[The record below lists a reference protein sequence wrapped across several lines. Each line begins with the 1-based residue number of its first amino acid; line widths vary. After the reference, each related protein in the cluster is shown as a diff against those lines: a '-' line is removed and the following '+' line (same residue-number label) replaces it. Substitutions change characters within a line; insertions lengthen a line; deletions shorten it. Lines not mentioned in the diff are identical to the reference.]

1 MSLAFDEFG
10 KPYLVVREQHM
21 KKRTKGIDALKANII
36 AAKTVASSLKT
47 SLGPKGMDK
56 MIVSPD
62 GDVLVTNDG
71 ATIVEKMEIV
81 HPTAALLVELSQSQD
96 NEIGDGTTGVVV
108 LAGALLDQALLLLD
122 KGLHPLKIASGFD
135 KACDIASQRL
145 EEISRP
151 VDIFENEH
159 ENLVRTAMTALGSK
173 IVSKCKRKLAEISV
187 KAVISVA
194 DMERR
199 DVNFELIKV
208 VTKTGGAIEDTIFV
222 NGVIIDKDFSHPQM
236 VKEVKDAKICIL
248 TCPFEPPKP
257 KNKYTLTVQNAA
269 DYKALSK
276 QESEYF
282 LQMVKMVKD
291 SGANVVMCQWG
302 FDDEANHL
310 LLQNDL
316 PAVRWVSG
324 TDIELLAIATGARI
338 IPRFQQISADKLGK
352 AGIVREIEFGTL
364 NSKMLCVEE
373 LAGSKAVTI
382 LVRGSSKMVV
392 DEAKRSIHDSLC
404 VVRNLV
410 KDNKIIVGGGA
421 AELNC
426 SIMLRKTADDCPG
439 VEQYAIRG
447 FADALEQIPLALAD
461 NSGLN
466 PLHILAEARA
476 KQISEDSHLF
486 GVDCLGSR
494 ISNME
499 DINVFETLLSKK
511 QQFQLATQVVKMI
524 LKIDDV
530 IEKDEMAEMMA
541 QAQQAGYQ

>member
-10 KPYLVVREQHM
+10 KPYVIVREQTV
-21 KKRTKGIDALKANII
+21 KKRTKGIEALKANII
-36 AAKTVASSLKT
+36 AAKSVATSLKT

-81 HPTAALLVELSQSQD
+81 HPTAGLLVELSQSQD

-108 LAGALLDQALLLLD
+108 LAGALLEQAMYLLD
-122 KGLHPLKIASGFD
+122 KGIHPLKIASGFD
-135 KACDIASQRL
+135 KACDMAIGRL

-187 KAVISVA
+187 KAVLSVA
-194 DMERR
+194 DLERR
-199 DVNFELIKV
+199 DVNFELIKIV
-208 VTKTGGAIEDTIFV
+208 SKTGGSIEDTQFV
-222 NGVIIDKDFSHPQM
+222 NGIVIEKEFSHPQM
-236 VKEVKDAKICIL
+236 EKEVKDAKICVL

-257 KNKYTLTVQNAA
+257 KNKYTLTISSAG
-269 DYKALSK
+269 DYEELKA
-276 QESEYF
+276 QEEKYF
-282 LQMVKMVKD
+282 TDMVKLVKD
-291 SGANVVMCQWG
+291 SGANIAMCQWG

-310 LLQNDL
+310 LLQNNL

-338 IPRFQQISADKLGK
+338 VPRFQEIAPEKLGK
-352 AGIVREIEFGTL
+352 AGSVKELEFGTM
-364 NSKMLCVEE
+364 SQKMLLVEE
-373 LAGSKAVTI
+373 LTGSKAVTI
-382 LVRGSSKMVV
+382 LVRGSSRMVC
-392 DEAKRSIHDSLC
+392 DEANRSIHDALC
-404 VVRNLV
+404 VIRNLI

-421 AELNC
+421 CELNC
-426 SIMLRKTADDCPG
+426 SIYLKQKADELPG
-439 VEQYAIRG
+439 IEQYAIRY
-447 FADALEQIPLALAD
+447 FAEALEQIPMALAD

-466 PLHILAEARA
+466 PLMTLAEAKT
-476 KQISEDSHLF
+476 KQTVEDSHLF
-486 GVDCLGSR
+486 GVDCMGAR

-530 IEKDEMAEMMA
+530 IEKDEMAEMM
-541 QAQQAGYQ
+541 QQQGLA